1 MTMKHCGKHHHQQS
15 NMYSKLVH
23 SAYQTVSDSHYE
35 SKQTQEIYQQ
45 MWPAGGLQ
53 DIMAD
58 RDSWPHINLQWPMC
72 PHFIMIHWYSNYI
85 ATLICNVCIWR
96 SNVASTAVC
105 P

>member
-1 MTMKHCGKHHHQQS
+1 MTMKHCGKHHRHQS

-23 SAYQTVSDSHYE
+23 LAYQTVSDSHYE

-58 RDSWPHINLQWPMC
+58 RDSWPHIHLQC
-72 PHFIMIHWYSNYI
+72 VHTFFFYYHDIQTN
-85 ATLICNVCIWR
+85 
-96 SNVASTAVC
+96 
-105 P
+105 